1 MDPEGGQIIRDVLGN
16 PTGIFVDNAMA
27 LISTLHP
34 QETPEE
40 KREGILAAIA
50 KCHELGITGVHDAS
64 RPTMEEVV
72 FFFLKIYLIIFIKCN
87 NITQQ
92 EQYNN
97 NNCHSFFFFFPS
109 IFSFCVCVCVC
120 GWRVGYH
127 IFSNIDI
134 MCFF

>member
-1 MDPEGGQIIRDVLGN
+1 MKFVLAQFHLKKIKIKDIDPEGGQIIRDVLGN

-64 RPTMEEVV
+64 RPSREEVV
-72 FFFLKIYLIIFIKCN
+72 SFLFF
-87 NITQQ
+87 
-92 EQYNN
+92 
-97 NNCHSFFFFFPS
+97 
-109 IFSFCVCVCVC
+109 
-120 GWRVGYH
+120 
-127 IFSNIDI
+127 
-134 MCFF
+134 